1 MRTPE
6 INGIRVSY
14 NDKFVLRLK
23 NKEIKEKRKKL
34 NEQKKIEKLA
44 NEKLNKLLKMKPK
57 QYKAISKKEKE
68 EIKYEFEHEKA
79 RREVYEEE
87 IEKLEKMEALDYL
100 SLLNDETKEKL
111 IGLCL
116 DKKLLED
123 FNEEGETLYDEDEMG
138 DDLDEEMEIEEAN
151 D

>member
-1 MRTPE
+1 
-6 INGIRVSY
+6 
-14 NDKFVLRLK
+14 
-23 NKEIKEKRKKL
+23 
-34 NEQKKIEKLA
+34 
-44 NEKLNKLLKMKPK
+44 MKPK
-57 QYKAISKKEKE
+57 QYKAISKKEKD
-68 EIKYEFEHEKA
+68 EIKYEYEHENA

>member
-1 MRTPE
+1 MQYMSENALT
-6 INGIRVSY
+6 IQ
-14 NDKFVLRLK
+14 DRL
-23 NKEIKEKRKKL
+23 L
-34 NEQKKIEKLA
+34 
-44 NEKLNKLLKMKPK
+44 
-57 QYKAISKKEKE
+57 
-68 EIKYEFEHEKA
+68 
-79 RREVYEEE
+79 E
-87 IEKLEKMEALDYL
+87 IEESTIMPFDDIADAMEALDYL